1 MAQIAI
7 TLPLGWGG
15 LAGLAGRK
23 QQWARCVLDAWEYC
37 TQLYIYSQDKG
48 FSELQ
53 DFLFR
58 RAAEYL
64 WHAYYCAESRNADVW
79 LRFEAEQDLRS
90 LWSDCIGMVRWG
102 YEVPDDLLKGK
113 RELYNVVFRAI
124 QQRAEQYVSVAERH
138 GGPDP
143 TNRAI
148 DAMSEELQQGRD
160 EPCWGLVDYDTGALF
175 PIEGMSKAIEW
186 TAEVDGKSPVFE
198 YCFGYNPEPRHV
210 DVTFTG
216 EDALKLLQ
224 DAIRNVGGQGTLM
237 AVWIIRKAF
246 EEESARIGPDEVK
259 LNVANEVK
267 DAARA
272 VIKEIQELLR
282 TYSAKHRQMERLP
295 KKRLIYDV
303 LKFIVEEINKEA
315 QKYGAKRQPLKDS
328 TMYEYVEEDSYYS
341 IYHSKQHDDSKAWK
355 ACIYAIFPQM
365 WEIEG

>member
-1 MAQIAI
+1 MAQIAL
-7 TLPLGWGG
+7 TLPLGKGG
-15 LAGLAGRK
+15 LALRNQG
-23 QQWARCVLDAWEYC
+23 WARCILDVWEYC
-37 TQLYIYSQDKG
+37 SQLYIYSRDKG
-48 FSELQ
+48 YSELQ

-64 WHAYYCAESRNADVW
+64 WHAYYCAEPRNADVW

-102 YEVPDDLLKGK
+102 YEIPKDLLIGN

-148 DAMSEELQQGRD
+148 DAMQEELQQGRG
-160 EPCWGLVDYDTGALF
+160 EPCWGLVDYETGALF
-175 PIEGMSKAIEW
+175 PIEGTSKAIEW
-186 TAEVDGKSPVFE
+186 TAEVDGKSLAIDE
-198 YCFGYNPEPRHV
+198 YSFGYNPEPRHV

-224 DAIRNVGGQGTLM
+224 ETIREVEGQGTLM
-237 AVWIIRKAF
+237 ARWIIRRAF
-246 EEESARIGPDEVK
+246 EEESARIGPDKVK
-259 LNVANEVK
+259 LNVANEVI

-272 VIKEIQELLR
+272 VIEEIQELLV

-303 LKFIVEEINKEA
+303 LKFIVDEINQQA
-315 QKYGAKRQPLKDS
+315 QEYGAKKKPLKDS
-328 TMYEYVEEDSYYS
+328 TMYDYVDENSNYS
-341 IYHSKQHDDSKAWK
+341 VSPLKQHDDSMAWK
-355 ACIYAIFPQM
+355 ACIYAIFPQI